1 MVQTSIERD
10 ILALERQYWQ
20 AIKERDVEGALA
32 LTDDP
37 CLIAGASGVGKVDH
51 QSFTKIMASAQYT
64 LLGFEIGEAEVR
76 KVTEDVA
83 VLAYKVREDLTVD
96 GKPVTLNA
104 ADTSVWV
111 QRGGRW
117 LCAMHTE
124 SVLGD
129 AYGRDRTAEK

>member
-20 AIKERDVEGALA
+20 AIKKRDVEGALA

-129 AYGRDRTAEK
+129 AYGRKSEK